1 MAEDL
6 SSLILRLSTYQPV
19 GPNVRPKAL
28 NFVQDYPRFIST
40 LTKINQM
47 IGLAKVKQ
55 QVAIQVKS
63 FIVNYRRYHKPTNGE
78 KLHTLLYGMPGCG
91 KTQLGKYLAELWAVS
106 GCLPKSKA
114 QPAVPPPQITSIV
127 QPIKTL

>member
-47 IGLAKVKQ
+47 I
-55 QVAIQVKS
+55 
-63 FIVNYRRYHKPTNGE
+63 
-78 KLHTLLYGMPGCG
+78 
-91 KTQLGKYLAELWAVS
+91 
-106 GCLPKSKA
+106 
-114 QPAVPPPQITSIV
+114 SIV
-127 QPIKTL
+127 QPIKTLDQTLLRQNLSIRETQLKQAQNKLRTIEAKARETLTLYNNVRKKVQAKNSQQSGHIQSKFQD